1 MSTMTSLVGEVNS
14 SFSPEPEGDVFNSIW
29 KEYERVVIKSL
40 ITSFGLDFLVQDQYG
55 GDVDTVHNVRAGVPY
70 KNQQNKADYDN
81 RGAYSTAEYH
91 SDSRYTSI
99 VRKAKKEFTKNGTMI
114 NDAYVKGNTVIPTG
128 NSTIPRNRQAQLD
141 HVIAAEQIHN
151 DPGRILAG
159 LDGKDL
165 ANSPD
170 NLRFTN
176 AALNRNMSNMS
187 VEEYIQWCEAHPD
200 KVNWNGKKGEPLP
213 EDVKAQLR
221 KEYQQAKASMDAKIN
236 RTYYT
241 SSKFLKD
248 SARAM
253 GLRGAQMGA
262 RQAVGFVFLEMWM
275 AAEEEL
281 RKIRPGSKLKE
292 MLEAVAEGIKK
303 GLENAK
309 AKYKEV
315 LAQFGQGFVSGAL
328 ASLTTT
334 ICNIFFTTAKNLG
347 RCIRQISASVVE
359 AGRVLLFNP
368 DSLMLGD
375 RLKTASVILAT
386 GASVLVGTAVG
397 ELIGKT
403 PIAAIPGVGP
413 FVQAFCSTLV
423 SGLLSCTFL
432 IFLDRS
438 SFMNRLIDAMNSV
451 DQTISNYREIAD
463 AFEYLAAKLEN
474 IDFEQ
479 FRQET
484 EKYKSTATA
493 LAAAGSEDEVENILL
508 AAYKQFNI
516 KIPWEG
522 DFDTFM
528 GNKENRLVFS

>member
-1 MSTMTSLVGEVNS
+1 
-14 SFSPEPEGDVFNSIW
+14 
-29 KEYERVVIKSL
+29 
-40 ITSFGLDFLVQDQYG
+40 
-55 GDVDTVHNVRAGVPY
+55 
-70 KNQQNKADYDN
+70 
-81 RGAYSTAEYH
+81 
-91 SDSRYTSI
+91 
-99 VRKAKKEFTKNGTMI
+99 MI

-141 HVIAAEQIHN
+141 HVIAAEQVHN

-187 VEEYIQWCEAHPD
+187 VEEYIQWCEAHPA

-241 SSKFLKD
+241 SFKFLKD

-463 AFEYLAAKLEN
+463 AF
-474 IDFEQ
+474 
-479 FRQET
+479 
-484 EKYKSTATA
+484 
-493 LAAAGSEDEVENILL
+493 
-508 AAYKQFNI
+508 
-516 KIPWEG
+516 
-522 DFDTFM
+522 
-528 GNKENRLVFS
+528 

>member
-1 MSTMTSLVGEVNS
+1 MASFVGELNS
-14 SFSPEPEGDVFNSIW
+14 SFFPEPEGNVFNSIW
-29 KEYERVVIKSL
+29 KECEGVVFKSL

-55 GDVDTVHNVRAGVPY
+55 GDVDTVHNVRAGVAY

-81 RGAYSTAEYH
+81 RGTYSTAEYH
-91 SDSRYTSI
+91 SDPRYTSI
-99 VRKAKKEFTKNGTMI
+99 VRKAKKEFNENGIML
-114 NDAYVKGNTVIPTG
+114 NDSYVKGNTVIPTG

-141 HVIAAEQIHN
+141 HVVAAEQVHN

-159 LDGKDL
+159 LDGKEL

-170 NLRFTN
+170 NLKFTN

-187 VEEYIQWCEAHPD
+187 VEEYIEWCESHPE

-213 EDVKAQLR
+213 EEVKEQLR
-221 KEYQQAKASMDAKIN
+221 KEYHQAKASMDAKIN
-236 RTYYT
+236 RKYYT

-253 GLRGAQMGA
+253 GLRGVQMGA
-262 RQAVGFVFLEMWM
+262 RQVVGFVFLEMWL
-275 AAEEEL
+275 ASKEEL
-281 RKIRPGSKLKE
+281 QKIRPGSQLKE

-309 AKYKEV
+309 VKYKEV

-347 RCIRQISASVVE
+347 RCIRQIFASVVE

-368 DSLMLGD
+368 DNLMLGD
-375 RLKTASVILAT
+375 RLKTSSVILAT

-403 PIAAIPGVGP
+403 PISAIPGVGP
-413 FVQAFCSTLV
+413 FAQTFCSTLV

-463 AFEYLAAKLEN
+463 AFEYLATKLEN

-484 EKYKSTATA
+484 EKYKTTAVEI
-493 LAAAGSEDEVENILL
+493 AAADSEEEVENILL
-508 AAYKQFNI
+508 VAYKQFNI

-522 DFDTFM
+522 DFDMFM